1 MLYVFATDEVVQVG
15 NWDWRWFSLRLVFLV
30 GGDLFRK
37 QDESVPLLTIN
48 QKYLKIQFSKNYN
61 QKHVLIEM
69 SIMKNLLVW
78 KAFVCGY
85 CIKTLFETF
94 IAL

>member
-48 QKYLKIQFSKNYN
+48 EKYLNNTRFFKLQS
-61 QKHVLIEM
+61 
-69 SIMKNLLVW
+69 
-78 KAFVCGY
+78 
-85 CIKTLFETF
+85 KTLIDTIEYNKELTCMEG
-94 IAL
+94 LCLRVSY

>member
-1 MLYVFATDEVVQVG
+1 MLYVFATEEAVQVG

-61 QKHVLIEM
+61 LD
-69 SIMKNLLVW
+69 
-78 KAFVCGY
+78 
-85 CIKTLFETF
+85 IKTRIDRNEYNEELTCMEG
-94 IAL
+94 LCLRVLY

>member
-1 MLYVFATDEVVQVG
+1 MLYVFATEEAVQVG

-48 QKYLKIQFSKNYN
+48 GKYLNNTIFFK
-61 QKHVLIEM
+61 V
-69 SIMKNLLVW
+69 
-78 KAFVCGY
+78 
-85 CIKTLFETF
+85 KTLIDTNEYSEELTCTEG
-94 IAL
+94 LCLRVSY

>member
-48 QKYLKIQFSKNYN
+48 GKYLNNTISFKLQ
-61 QKHVLIEM
+61 L
-69 SIMKNLLVW
+69 
-78 KAFVCGY
+78 
-85 CIKTLFETF
+85 KTLIDTIEYSEELTCMEG
-94 IAL
+94 LCLRVLY

>member
-48 QKYLKIQFSKNYN
+48 EKYLNNTIFFKVQSRKMTIPIDTIEYN
-61 QKHVLIEM
+61 EQLTCMEGLCLRVL
-69 SIMKNLLVW
+69 
-78 KAFVCGY
+78 Y
-85 CIKTLFETF
+85 
-94 IAL
+94 